1 MDKRTK
7 FGILGFII
15 LISILFLAF
24 IVISTDLFQDTDI
37 RPPPASL
44 KINGNEQ
51 ISGIGSYCWDE
62 ALKGVC
68 ADMIGIITPK
78 EPLNASSPFTAHLV
92 LPLKEPPEELHFNV
106 IRVTDDEEIK
116 SLTNNS
122 RVWHI
127 REKMQKGN
135 YYNLTPERES
145 DINLSLLPGLYVIE
159 AYTRWKE
166 KGSVIYGFLVNV
178 NVQ

>member
-24 IVISTDLFQDTDI
+24 IVISTYLYPHTDI

-68 ADMIGIITPK
+68 ADMIGIINK
-78 EPLNASSPFTAHLV
+78 
-92 LPLKEPPEELHFNV
+92 
-106 IRVTDDEEIK
+106 
-116 SLTNNS
+116 
-122 RVWHI
+122 
-127 REKMQKGN
+127 
-135 YYNLTPERES
+135 
-145 DINLSLLPGLYVIE
+145 
-159 AYTRWKE
+159 
-166 KGSVIYGFLVNV
+166 
-178 NVQ
+178 